1 MNATGQQLG
10 CLGLER
16 FPQIKDWPAEAALCR
31 HLHLGQGVSSGSF
44 CRLTRLPQRGH
55 QSFQLLP
62 TQAPSSPHI
71 SYPTGPWGSRPGP
84 TPELPGLLS
93 SSKATGKMGRSPP
106 QSWPS
111 PASLHQ
117 QISAELG
124 ERKAER
130 KGSEKKKAKPARTDA
145 AEIPGTLTS
154 TRIACPYATLR
165 APRAPATCTAVF
177 GLGIGSKLCREPPH
191 LPKELELSREV
202 EDGEV
207 ETQ

>member
-16 FPQIKDWPAEAALCR
+16 FPQIKDWPAEAALYR
-31 HLHLGQGVSSGSF
+31 HLHLSQGVSSGSF

-71 SYPTGPWGSRPGP
+71 SYPTGPWGSSPGP

-93 SSKATGKMGRSPP
+93 SSKATGKMGRCPP

-154 TRIACPYATLR
+154 SRIACPYTPLR
-165 APRAPATCTAVF
+165 APRAPATCTAVC

-191 LPKELELSREV
+191 LPKELELSRQV